1 MSVEG
6 FLKFPC
12 NIPFAEA
19 LGRLCSAIEAKG
31 LTIFARIDHAA
42 GAANA
47 GMELRPT
54 TLVVFGAAKAG
65 TPLMQASQTL
75 AIDLPLK
82 MLVWQEADGKVW
94 IGANDPA
101 WLAARHGI
109 SSARPEIVAA
119 MQGLLKALAEAATA
133 A

>member
-101 WLAARHGI
+101 WLATRHGI

>member
-6 FLKFPC
+6 FLTFSC